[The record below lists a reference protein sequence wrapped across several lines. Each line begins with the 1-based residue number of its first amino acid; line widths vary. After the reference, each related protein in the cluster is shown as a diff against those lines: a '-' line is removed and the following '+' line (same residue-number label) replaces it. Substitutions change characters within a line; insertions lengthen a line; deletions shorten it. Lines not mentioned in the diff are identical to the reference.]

1 MRSNHSGVQ
10 LVTHELLADTFA
22 NPSQLAQSWYPIAPA
37 TRVRAGRVASFELF
51 DRRIA
56 LYRDRSGHVH
66 ALDAQCPHLG
76 ADLGQGSVDGDRVR
90 CAFHGWC
97 FGPDGACVEARGYA
111 RPPVRRARAYPVQE
125 RWGLVWVFN
134 GPSPL
139 FDLPSEGKGR
149 WRALGLPPQRI
160 RCHPHMVLANGL
172 DLSHYDAVHDLAFS
186 ESPVLSAPSPYMVR
200 VALRG
205 RPRSLFWRAVTGC
218 ARRDI
223 VATFTTI
230 GASVAWASVTSPIVF
245 DVLFTGRPD
254 RTGGCVTRTVFLFE
268 RPIGLRWLRGLSVM
282 AALLH
287 DDRRVLETLQ
297 FRAQFAEHDEALRLY
312 AAVVNR
318 LGSW

>member
-1 MRSNHSGVQ
+1 MRSSSSGVQ
-10 LVTHELLADTFA
+10 LVAHAREACTFA

-37 TRVRAGRVASFELF
+37 TRVRARQVASFELF

-56 LYRDRSGHVH
+56 LYRDRSGHVR
-66 ALDAQCPHLG
+66 ALDARCPHLG
-76 ADLGQGSVDGDRVR
+76 ADLGEGSVDGDRVR

-97 FGPDGACVEARGYA
+97 FGPDGGCVDAPGYERA
-111 RPPVRRARAYPVQE
+111 PGRRARVYPVQE

-139 FDLPSEGKGR
+139 FNLPLEGLERRRALRLPS
-149 WRALGLPPQRI
+149 QRI

-172 DLSHYDAVHDLAFS
+172 DLSHYDAVHDFSFS
-186 ESPVLSAPSPYMVR
+186 ESPELTAPSPYMVR

-205 RPRSLFWRAVTGC
+205 RPRSRFWRVVTGC
-218 ARRDI
+218 ARRDV

-230 GASVAWASVTSPIVF
+230 GASVAWASLTSPIVF

-254 RTGGCVTRTVFLFE
+254 RTGGCVTQTVFLFE
-268 RPIGLRWLRGLSVM
+268 RPMRLRWLRGLGVM

-287 DDRRVLETLQ
+287 DDRRVLDTLQ
-297 FRAQFAEHDEALRLY
+297 FRPQFAEHDEALRLY